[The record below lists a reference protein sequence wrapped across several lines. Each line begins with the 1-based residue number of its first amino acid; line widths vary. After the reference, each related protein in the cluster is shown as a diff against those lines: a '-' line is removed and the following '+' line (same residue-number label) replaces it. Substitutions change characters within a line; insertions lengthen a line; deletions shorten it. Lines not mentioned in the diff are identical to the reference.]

1 MIHPAVGHNRHG
13 PKSGWLLCPFGEDL
27 LSPSNTTWRGLRP
40 TSVPSGVLIYPA
52 IVPQQTW
59 AKNLAGLSPFFGW
72 GSWSPSN
79 SVAWAE
85 AYFHTKW
92 HPNPSN
98 LLATIHQC
106 HRQDRQWSDSIG
118 QTVLQT
124 VAQKMPVRST
134 ISDRSLTLDH
144 TCHVHLPCDGGTGT
158 CG

>member
-13 PKSGWLLCPFGEDL
+13 SKSGWLPCPFGEDL

-40 TSVPSGVLIYPA
+40 TSVPSVVLSYPA
-52 IVPQQTW
+52 IGPQQIW
-59 AKNLAGLSPFFGW
+59 AKNGAGLSSFW
-72 GSWSPSN
+72 GGGWSPSN

-85 AYFHTKW
+85 AYFRTKW

-98 LLATIHQC
+98 RLATIHRC
-106 HRQDRQWSDSIG
+106 HRQDRQRSDSIG
-118 QTVLQT
+118 QTVVRT
-124 VAQKMPVRST
+124 VAQKMSVRST

-144 TCHVHLPCDGGTGT
+144 TCHVHLPSDGGTGT